1 MCVPKIGSNI
11 YFDGVTWIVAAV
23 GEERFE
29 HKAKKGIFC
38 IVNLDELDCILVII
52 REREFNIIVDPSKP
66 SVKIN
71 NEEFLNYYGKPGKYA
86 LLEYDMTIN

>member
-1 MCVPKIGSNI
+1 MYVPKIGSYF
-11 YFDGVTWIVAAV
+11 YFDGVNWIVAAV
-23 GEERFE
+23 GEERFV

-38 IVNLDELDCILVII
+38 IVNLNELDCILVII
-52 REREFNIIVDPSKP
+52 REREFKIIVDPSIP

-71 NEEFLNYYGKPGKYA
+71 NVEFIKNYGKSGKYA